1 MNEKVSAL
9 TQESLAELRKKPN
22 KLGLKSE
29 YVQNTEQS
37 VIKQFYQ
44 TNLDKYQK
52 EFQQKIKQ
60 EGYPLNNE
68 TII

>member
-1 MNEKVSAL
+1 
-9 TQESLAELRKKPN
+9 

-60 EGYPLNNE
+60 EGYPLSE
-68 TII
+68 TTHYQLQQR

>member
-29 YVQNTEQS
+29 DVQNTEQS